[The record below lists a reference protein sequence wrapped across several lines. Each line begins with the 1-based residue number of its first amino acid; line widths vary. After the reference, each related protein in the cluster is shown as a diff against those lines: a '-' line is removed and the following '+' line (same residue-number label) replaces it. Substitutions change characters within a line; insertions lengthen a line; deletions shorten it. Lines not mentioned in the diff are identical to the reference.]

1 MHDPFAQE
9 LLNSAVDF
17 IAYNF
22 PADFTLYKLAAELQ
36 NDPRL
41 PSLSEDRAPTH
52 NPRLSKIRFG
62 DAPTDD
68 DTQVSSVAR
77 TLSSILISLPLPLL
91 GRLFNHR
98 ATANQIG
105 WTGAAKVFHDVV
117 DERESRRLKAVRS
130 QVQIDS
136 AASSAQLSS

>member
-1 MHDPFAQE
+1 M
-9 LLNSAVDF
+9 
-17 IAYNF
+17 
-22 PADFTLYKLAAELQ
+22 
-36 NDPRL
+36 
-41 PSLSEDRAPTH
+41 
-52 NPRLSKIRFG
+52 
-62 DAPTDD
+62 
-68 DTQVSSVAR
+68 AR

-136 AASSAQLSS
+136 AASSVLLENLYVEERIEHVGNSPMYPSGCMATSHHANGQA